1 MLKVRVFSAVV
12 LVLVLGALLYFGG
25 LMWWVLLLFVSFFGY
40 HEYCRAMSGNIKEYS
55 ADAPERLGYA
65 CSFFYY
71 VVLLFSPA
79 GDNLL
84 FVILGTIILYMVI
97 FVALFPAYDFIRIAE
112 AAFGFFY
119 IPFMLSFLF
128 LMRMKENGL
137 TEVLMV
143 VIASWIC
150 DTFAYFSGMLFG
162 RHKLSPVLSPA
173 KSVEGAVGG
182 VIASA
187 VFGALL
193 GLVSGNNIVSY
204 AVITG
209 VGAVISQFGD
219 LFASGIKRNR
229 GIKDFG
235 DIIPGHGGILD
246 RFDSMLITAPV
257 IYIICLLFEKYI

>member
-1 MLKVRVFSAVV
+1 MLKVRVFSAVI
-12 LVLVLGALLYFGG
+12 LVLVLGSLLYFGG
-25 LMWWVLLLFVSFFGY
+25 LLWWVLLLFVSFFGY
-40 HEYCRAMSGNIKEYS
+40 HEYCRAMSGSVKEYS

-65 CSFFYY
+65 CSFLYY
-71 VVLLFSPA
+71 LVLLLDTR
-79 GDNLL
+79 GDHLL
-84 FVILGTIILYMVI
+84 FVVLGTILLYMVI
-97 FVALFPAYDFIRIAE
+97 FVALFPSYDFIRIA
-112 AAFGFFY
+112 AASFGFFY

-128 LMRMKENGL
+128 LLRMEENGF
-137 TEVLMV
+137 TKVLIV
-143 VIASWIC
+143 VISSWIC

-182 VIASA
+182 VFFSI
-187 VFGALL
+187 VFGSLL
-193 GLVSGNNIVSY
+193 GLVSGNSMLTY
-204 AVITG
+204 AVLTG

-219 LFASGIKRNR
+219 LFASGIKRNC

-257 IYIICLLFEKYI
+257 IYLMCQFVLK